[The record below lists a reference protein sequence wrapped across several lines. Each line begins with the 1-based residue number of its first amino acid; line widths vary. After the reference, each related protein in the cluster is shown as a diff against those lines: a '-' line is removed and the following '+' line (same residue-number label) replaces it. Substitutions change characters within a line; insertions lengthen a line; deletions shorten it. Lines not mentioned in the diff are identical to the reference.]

1 MGQDGGMSTAPSDRS
16 RVRRY
21 AERASYDRD
30 VIDAILDAGMVCHAG
45 ILTGRGFPVVIPL
58 AYGRRGDDLLL
69 HGSAASR
76 LFRDAKRPSVELCVT
91 VTLVDGL
98 VVARSTY
105 NTDLL
110 YRSVVVIGEATEVR
124 DLDEKRAG
132 LEAMVDHLIPGRNAD
147 ARQPTELELR
157 ETMLLRLPITEA
169 SAKVR
174 TGWPVDEDEDMDLPI
189 WAGVVPFRT
198 VYDHPLPDP
207 DLAHDGPPPTY
218 LTPYA
223 RP

>member
-1 MGQDGGMSTAPSDRS
+1 MTTPPSDRS
-16 RVRRY
+16 RVKRY
-21 AERASYDRD
+21 AQRASYDRA
-30 VIDAILDAGMVCHAG
+30 VIDAILDAGLVCHVG
-45 ILTGRGFPVVIPL
+45 ITTGRGFPVVLPL
-58 AYGRRGDDLLL
+58 AYGRRDDELLL
-69 HGSAASR
+69 HGSTASR
-76 LFRDAKRPSVELCVT
+76 LFRDARQPSVELCAT

-105 NTDLL
+105 NTDLN
-110 YRSVVVIGEATEVR
+110 YRSVVVIGDATEVR

-132 LEAMVDHLIPGRNAD
+132 LAAMVDHLIPGRNAD
-147 ARQPTELELR
+147 ARQPSELELR

-174 TGWPVDEDEDMDLPI
+174 TGWPLDEDDDMALPV

-198 VYDHPLPDP
+198 VYDPPAPDP
-207 DLAHDGPPPTY
+207 ALTHDGPPPDY
-218 LTPYA
+218 LVRYA

>member
-1 MGQDGGMSTAPSDRS
+1 MSSAPSDRS
-16 RVRRY
+16 TVKRY
-21 AERASYDRD
+21 AERASYDRA
-30 VIDAILDAGMVCHAG
+30 VIDAVLDAGMVCHVG
-45 ILTGRGFPVVIPL
+45 ITTGRGFPVVIPL
-58 AYGRRGDDLLL
+58 AYGRRGDELLL

-76 LFRDAKRPSVELCVT
+76 LFRDAKRPSVELCAT

-132 LEAMVDHLIPGRNAD
+132 LEAMVDHLIPGRNVD

-174 TGWPVDEDEDMDLPI
+174 TGWPIDEDEDMDLPI

-198 VYDHPLPDP
+198 VFDDPLPDP
-207 DLAHDGPPPTY
+207 DLTSDIPPPAY
-218 LTPYA
+218 LRPYA